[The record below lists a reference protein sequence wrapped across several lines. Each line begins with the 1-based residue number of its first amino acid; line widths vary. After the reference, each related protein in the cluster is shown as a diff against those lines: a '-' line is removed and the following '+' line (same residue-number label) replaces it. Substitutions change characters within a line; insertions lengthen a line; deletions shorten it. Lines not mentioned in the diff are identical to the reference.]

1 LKTATAPQ
9 LIGVQYLRAI
19 AALMV
24 AYFHSLIQFPEYRPF
39 LSRYLFADAHLAN
52 GVDLFFVIS
61 GFIMLVSSRRALPGD
76 FFVRRIIR
84 IVPLYWTLTTVL
96 ALILLWHPALFRSTV
111 MGTGYFAKSLLFVP
125 YANPGQ
131 HGEMFPLLVPGWS
144 LNFEMFFYAI
154 FACALFA
161 PLNRRVVLTG
171 AIFTILVGLGYL
183 LRNAAFGAEIN
194 FFTDIRLFEF
204 LFGMAIAHFY
214 IAGRLRFP
222 AGMSLVFVLGGF
234 LALLAGFPMLHLA
247 RGSTLQVLLENEL
260 PAAAL
265 VLGIVS
271 LEAKRGLLKLPFLA
285 FLGDASYSM
294 YLSHI
299 FSLGAA
305 SKLWLMAGLM
315 RPTASSALEFVFF
328 ALVFVVIGSI
338 LTYRVLEQ
346 PMLLGLHRLYAPRRT
361 AVPQHPALLRADP
374 AG

>member
-1 LKTATAPQ
+1 LKTAATPK

-24 AYFHSLIQFPEYRPF
+24 AYCHALIQFPQYQPY
-39 LSRYLFADAHLAN
+39 LSRYLFAETHLAN

-61 GFIMLVSSRRALPGD
+61 GFIMLVSSRRTLPGD
-76 FFVRRIIR
+76 FLVRRIIR

-96 ALILLWHPALFRSTV
+96 ALMLLWHPALFRTTV
-111 MGTGYFAKSLLFVP
+111 MGPGYFAKSLLFVP
-125 YANPGQ
+125 YSNPGQ
-131 HGEMFPLLVPGWS
+131 HGHMFPLLVPGWS

-161 PLNRRVVLTG
+161 PLKHRVVLTG
-171 AIFTILVGLGYL
+171 VIFTILVGLGYL
-183 LRNAAFGAEIN
+183 LRNAALGAEIS
-194 FFTDIRLFEF
+194 FFTDFRLFEF

-214 IAGRLRFP
+214 IAGSLRFP
-222 AGMSLVFVLGGF
+222 AVMSLTFVLGGF

-247 RGSTLQVLLENEL
+247 PGSTLQVLLEDEL
-260 PAAAL
+260 PAVAL

-271 LEAKRGLLKLPFLA
+271 LEAKRSLPKLPFLA

-315 RPTASSALEFVFF
+315 RPTASSAVEFVCF
-328 ALVFVVIGSI
+328 ALVLVVIGSV

-346 PMLLGLHRLYAPRRT
+346 PMLLGLHRLYAPRPT
-361 AVPQHPALLRADP
+361 PVPQFAPTA
-374 AG
+374 